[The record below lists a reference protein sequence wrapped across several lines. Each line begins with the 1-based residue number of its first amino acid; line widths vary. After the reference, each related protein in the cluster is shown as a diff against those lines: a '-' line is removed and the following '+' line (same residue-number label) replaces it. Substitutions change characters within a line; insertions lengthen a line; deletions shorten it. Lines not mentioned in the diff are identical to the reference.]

1 MSLLRNTAI
10 YPSIARI
17 SSRDQRRRSLSKS
30 SASLSDPTPPPSSPP
45 LPTST
50 RMFLLY
56 NSPVLRLPS
65 AASSCSAR
73 RTLIVAWGVR
83 RCHAPPAAISS
94 SESDADDADAAGDDD
109 DKTYWSYHFLSRGT
123 ECMCPKPGH
132 DCPSGVTSA
141 RGGGAM
147 HAMQVIFGEHLH
159 FQREQKQR
167 RYGIYYGNY
176 L

>member
-1 MSLLRNTAI
+1 MIPLQSICRISI

-30 SASLSDPTPPPSSPP
+30 SASLSDPTPPPSP

-50 RMFLLY
+50 RMFLPY

-94 SESDADDADAAGDDD
+94 SERGADDADAAGDDED
-109 DKTYWSYHFLSRGT
+109 TAYCSYHFLSRGT

-141 RGGGAM
+141 SGGGNARD
-147 HAMQVIFGEHLH
+147 AS
-159 FQREQKQR
+159 
-167 RYGIYYGNY
+167 Y
-176 L
+176 LGSICTF